1 MSTSGGT
8 LTKQDLEQSN
18 VRLIGRGCLRV
29 VVACGDDVLDGRK
42 AQTAKGTQLAN
53 ACGELLRDR
62 PNNHGA
68 AAQLQDQA
76 VRNRKIGT
84 VVRSASG
91 PVVQRRA
98 RAVVVG
104 GGIILTRAQVLARLT
119 GAISAGAEGSKEAG
133 GARAVVAGGGV
144 PVARPAVEARVGAHI
159 ARMILAQL
167 SVEAGRARAVE
178 AVVHIV
184 HTGRAIETRIIVR
197 GAIR

>member
-1 MSTSGGT
+1 
-8 LTKQDLEQSN
+8 LTKQDLEQAD

-29 VVACGDDVLDGRK
+29 VVACGDDVRDGLK

-98 RAVVVG
+98 CAVVVG
-104 GGIILTRAQVLARLT
+104 GGIILARAQVLARLT
-119 GAISAGAEGSKEAG
+119 GAVSAGASGSKEAG
-133 GARAVVAGGGV
+133 GARTVVAGGGV
-144 PVARPAVEARVGAHI
+144 PVAVSAVEARVRAHI
-159 ARMILAQL
+159 ACMIRAERI
-167 SVEAGRARAVE
+167 VEANCARAVE
-178 AVVHIV
+178 AVVDIV
-184 HTGRAIETRIIVR
+184 HTGRAVETRVIV
-197 GAIR
+197 GSAIR